1 MSLSAHF
8 YATKEWQY
16 ARSVVNNHS
25 IIDVG
30 NESLGRA
37 VRTVVVKGR
46 PVSVGASS
54 ASRSHWKNQVAAAA
68 SAVFPA
74 PLVETDLKITIT
86 FFYNNPPDFDTD
98 NISKPICDALKGIA
112 YSDDSQLMERHARRR
127 DLNGSFHIKGVEPSV
142 AVAIAEGEEF
152 VSIKI
157 EIIGAG
163 VAVI

>member
-1 MSLSAHF
+1 
-8 YATKEWQY
+8 
-16 ARSVVNNHS
+16 VIV
-25 IIDVG
+25 II
-30 NESLGRA
+30 
-37 VRTVVVKGR
+37 VKGR
-46 PVSVGASS
+46 PVSVNSS
-54 ASRSHWKNQVAAAA
+54 SRNKARWKAAVAAEAKKVCA
-68 SAVFPA
+68 T
-74 PLVETDLKITIT
+74 PLGNNNLSITIT